1 MKILCWLALLTI
13 LSACA
18 SEPISSSVSA
28 EWDYIARA
36 ADRSSATYVEGA
48 SIRKLGDKVKLWE
61 MLDYEEGRELGSK
74 QVLSFK
80 SLKEHDCKEKIYRG
94 LSIIFY
100 SKNMGKGAIV
110 YSNNETRPWKSVITG
125 STNEASFKYA
135 CGGVK

>member
-18 SEPISSSVSA
+18 SKPISSSVSA

-36 ADRSSATYVEGA
+36 ADHSSATYVEGT

-80 SLKEHDCKEKIYRG
+80 SLKEHDCKEKKYRG

-100 SKNMGKGAIV
+100 SNNMGKGAIV
-110 YSNNETRPWKSVITG
+110 YSNNDTRPWKKVIAG

>member
-18 SEPISSSVSA
+18 SKPINSSVSV

>member
-13 LSACA
+13 LSACV

-36 ADRSSATYVEGA
+36 ADRSSATYVQGA
-48 SIRKLGDKVKLWE
+48 SIRKFGDKVKLWE
-61 MLDYEEGRELGSK
+61 MLDYEEGRQLGSK
-74 QVLSFK
+74 GVLSFK
-80 SLKEHDCKEKIYRG
+80 SLKEHDCKEKKYRG
-94 LSIIFY
+94 LSVIFY

-110 YSNNETRPWKSVITG
+110 YSNNDTRPWKSVITG

-135 CGGVK
+135 CGGVN

>member
-36 ADRSSATYVEGA
+36 ADRSSATYVQGA

-61 MLDYEEGRELGSK
+61 MLDYEEVRQLGSK
-74 QVLSFK
+74 EFLSFK
-80 SLKEHDCKEKIYRG
+80 SLKEHDCKGKKYRG
-94 LSIIFY
+94 LSVILY
-100 SKNMGKGAIV
+100 SKNMARGTIV
-110 YSNNETRPWKSVITG
+110 YSNNDTRPWKDVITG
-125 STNEASFKYA
+125 SINEASFKYA
-135 CGGVK
+135 CRSVK

>member
-18 SEPISSSVSA
+18 SKPISSSVSA

-36 ADRSSATYVEGA
+36 ADHSSATYVEGT

-80 SLKEHDCKEKIYRG
+80 SLKEHDCKEKKYRG

-100 SKNMGKGAIV
+100 SNNMGKGAIV
-110 YSNNETRPWKSVITG
+110 YSNNDTRPLKKVIAG

>member
-18 SEPISSSVSA
+18 SKPISSSVSA

-36 ADRSSATYVEGA
+36 ADHSSATYVEGT

-80 SLKEHDCKEKIYRG
+80 SLKEHDCKEKKI
-94 LSIIFY
+94 
-100 SKNMGKGAIV
+100 
-110 YSNNETRPWKSVITG
+110 
-125 STNEASFKYA
+125 
-135 CGGVK
+135 

>member
-18 SEPISSSVSA
+18 SKPISSSVSA

-36 ADRSSATYVEGA
+36 ADHYSATYVEGT

-61 MLDYEEGRELGSK
+61 MLDYEEWRELGSK

-80 SLKEHDCKEKIYRG
+80 SLKEHDCKEKKYRG

-100 SKNMGKGAIV
+100 SNNMGKGAIV
-110 YSNNETRPWKSVITG
+110 YSNNDTRPWKKVIAG

>member
-18 SEPISSSVSA
+18 SKPISSSVSA

-36 ADRSSATYVEGA
+36 ADHSSATYVEGT

-110 YSNNETRPWKSVITG
+110 YSNNDTRPWKKVIAG
-125 STNEASFKYA
+125 SINEASFKYA
-135 CGGVK
+135 CGG

>member
-18 SEPISSSVSA
+18 SKPISSSVSA

-36 ADRSSATYVEGA
+36 ADHSSATYVEGT

-61 MLDYEEGRELGSK
+61 MLDYEEGRDLGSK
-74 QVLSFK
+74 QVLSLK

-110 YSNNETRPWKSVITG
+110 YSNNDTRPWKKVIAG